1 MSDNPPASAAAVALF
16 EEARRIE
23 GEDAAAA
30 LSLFARCA
38 AGAPAWSA
46 PVVALGDLLRNSG
59 RTDEALVAYGRAFEL
74 DPTDAAIPV
83 KSGNLRNETRD
94 YVAAVRDYETAA
106 MARPDWYLPDLNRGN
121 ALAAQGDLD
130 GAERAYDRA
139 LEKGGP
145 AGIRLRRDLRLPI
158 IPEGEEPYAADYERY
173 RAALEMLEAD
183 PPTLGNPLSETPGS
197 RFYLA
202 YHGCNDRD
210 LQERLAAIYLAGCP
224 KLAWTAPHC
233 RTRARP
239 EGPRRIAFVS
249 RFLFDH
255 SIGRLCLGLFRR
267 LAVRGDCEVICFET
281 APAPADTV
289 HEEIAGQVSRIETV
303 PGDIFSAREVI
314 AAAAPDVVFYPEIGM
329 DPLAYFLA
337 FARLAPIQAVTY
349 GHPVTSGIPNIDY
362 FLSCAAAEP
371 AIDADA
377 SGAYSERLVPLGG
390 LPFSYVRPSTPEP
403 LGTRADFGL
412 AEDATIY
419 FLAQNLFK
427 IHPDMDA
434 ALRLILERDPNGVI
448 LLLEGHD
455 DAWGN
460 VLRRR
465 FAATMGACASRMKFL
480 PRQSHD
486 DFMRLLAL
494 SDVSLDSFPFCG
506 GNTTYQSL
514 AMGTP
519 VITLPGRYLRGR
531 VSLGIYR
538 HMGMEEL
545 VARDVSDYAEIA
557 ARLGLDLDFRAGIM
571 KKIAEFRDVIFED
584 PVFLDDAERFLMTS
598 API

>member
-1 MSDNPPASAAAVALF
+1 MSDDPPANAAAVALF

-30 LSLFARCA
+30 LSLFAQCA
-38 AGAPAWSA
+38 AAAPAWSA
-46 PVVALGDLLRNSG
+46 PVVALGDLLRKSG

-83 KSGNLRNETRD
+83 KSGNLRNENRD
-94 YVAAVRDYETAA
+94 YAAAVRDYEDAA
-106 MARPDWYLPDLNRGN
+106 AARPEWYLPDLNRGN
-121 ALAAQGDLD
+121 ALVAQGDLD
-130 GAERAYDRA
+130 GAEQAYNCA

-158 IPEGEEPYAADYERY
+158 IPEDEGAYSAEYERY
-173 RAALEMLEAD
+173 RAALEKLEAD
-183 PPTLGNPLSETPGS
+183 PPILGNPLAETPGS

-202 YHGCNDRD
+202 YHGRNDRD

-224 KLAWTAPHC
+224 KLDWAAPHC
-233 RTRARP
+233 RAPARP

-267 LAVRGDCEVICFET
+267 LAARGDCEVICFET
-281 APAPADTV
+281 APVPADDV
-289 HEEIAGQVSRIETV
+289 HEEIADQVSRIETL
-303 PGDIFSAREVI
+303 PADIFSAREVI

-337 FARLAPIQAVTY
+337 FARLAPVQAITY
-349 GHPVTSGIPNIDY
+349 GHPVTSGIPNVDY

-371 AIDADA
+371 AVDADA

-390 LPFSYVRPSTPEP
+390 LPFSYVRPPTPEP

-427 IHPDMDA
+427 FHPDMDA
-434 ALRLILERDPNGVI
+434 ALRLILARDPNGVI

-455 DAWGN
+455 DAWGD

-465 FAATMGACASRMKFL
+465 FDATMGTCVARIKFL
-480 PRQSHD
+480 PRQSHN

-519 VITLPGRYLRGR
+519 VVTLPGRYLRGR

-545 VARDVSDYAEIA
+545 VARDASDYAEIA
-557 ARLGLDLDFRAGIM
+557 VRLGLDVEFRAGIVQ
-571 KKIAEFRDVIFED
+571 KIAENCDIIFED
-584 PVFLDDAERFLMTS
+584 PVFLDDAEDFLMTS
-598 API
+598 EPI